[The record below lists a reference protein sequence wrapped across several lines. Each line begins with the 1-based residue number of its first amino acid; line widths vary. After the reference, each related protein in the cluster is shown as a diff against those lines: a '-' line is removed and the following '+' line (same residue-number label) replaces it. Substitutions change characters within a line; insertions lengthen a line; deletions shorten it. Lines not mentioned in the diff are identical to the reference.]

1 MLLICFL
8 FDFHWQKK
16 RCNCL
21 FNVISVPCRK
31 VWSQSRQQLCR
42 PWRWPVCL
50 EQRTQMPQVNRQL
63 FSSLHEQLSSLVP
76 LCTPP
81 GHACMEML
89 KPSAL
94 CVQVWLGLEGGAWP
108 QTGQLGMKL
117 LVFGQQHWVTQSDGC
132 VGGCRLDETACDNIL
147 LAIGQHAW
155 PQSGCVDDLKL
166 DMWQSAA
173 RHRQHALTQSQ
184 TDGWVD
190 DHRLDMWQ
198 YAARYRQHALTQ
210 SQTDGW
216 VDDHRLDM
224 WQYAARYRQH
234 ALTQTET
241 DGWVG
246 DHRLDSMW
254 QHAAR
259 HRQHALTRTQTDGW
273 VGDHRLDSMWQHAA
287 RHRQHALTRTQTDGW
302 VGDHRLDSMWQH
314 TVCHWTAQSQPGG
327 CVDDLRLD
335 SMWQHAAIHWTT
347 QGHSEMDVLMTS
359 RAWACDMLLAVG
371 QHMQSDDLRLKCISV
386 ICIWSPLSC
395 FFVILCLCLSGI
407 MSWTWKLRKIS
418 TVSARHTKKYVMH
431 IFLTERT

>member
-155 PQSGCVDDLKL
+155 PQSGCVDDLRL

-173 RHRQHALTQSQ
+173 GH
-184 TDGWVD
+184 
-190 DHRLDMWQ
+190 
-198 YAARYRQHALTQ
+198 RQHALTQ

-234 ALTQTET
+234 ALTQTE
-241 DGWVG
+241 
-246 DHRLDSMW
+246 
-254 QHAAR
+254 
-259 HRQHALTRTQTDGW
+259 TDGW

>member
-155 PQSGCVDDLKL
+155 PQSGCVDDLRL

-173 RHRQHALTQSQ
+173 RH
-184 TDGWVD
+184 
-190 DHRLDMWQ
+190 
-198 YAARYRQHALTQ
+198 RQHALTQ

-254 QHAAR
+254 QH
-259 HRQHALTRTQTDGW
+259 
-273 VGDHRLDSMWQHAA
+273 
-287 RHRQHALTRTQTDGW
+287 
-302 VGDHRLDSMWQH
+302 
-314 TVCHWTAQSQPGG
+314 TVCRWTAQSQPGG